1 MRAVAAAAKR
11 GPERICIIGGG
22 LMGANIALVFA
33 ASGHEVTVFEP
44 LPDSRA
50 SLLDRV
56 RESLDLIG
64 GDLGAADRIEA
75 VEDLA
80 LAVRDADYVT
90 EAAPEKLPLK
100 QAIFADLVRLAPRD
114 CILASN
120 TSVIPIGR
128 IAEGLGT
135 RDRVLGTHWWN
146 PAHLIPL
153 VEVVQAS
160 GTSDATVAATMD
172 LLSRVGKA
180 PAHVRKDTPGFVA
193 NRLQH
198 ALWREAI
205 AMVAEGV
212 CDAATLD
219 SCVKNSF
226 GLRLPVLGPL
236 ENADLVGLDL
246 TLDIHEVIIPEL
258 DRHAGPNPYLRRKI
272 EEGHLGFKT
281 GEGFRAWTPDEM
293 ASLRGALVSHL
304 LAAAGSRKPVR

>member
-1 MRAVAAAAKR
+1 MDAAGR
-11 GPERICIIGGG
+11 HGSERICIVGGG
-22 LMGANIALVFA
+22 LMGASIALVFA
-33 ASGHEVTVFEP
+33 AAGHAVAVFEP
-44 LPDSRA
+44 LADSRT
-50 SLLDRV
+50 SLRGRV
-56 RESLDLIG
+56 QDNLQLID
-64 GDLGAADRIEA
+64 GDIGAADRIEA
-75 VEDLA
+75 FGDLA
-80 LAVRDADYVT
+80 QALESADYVT
-90 EAAPEKLPLK
+90 EAAPERLSLK

-128 IAEGLGT
+128 IAEDLET
-135 RDRVLGTHWWN
+135 RDRIVGTHWWN
-146 PAHLIPL
+146 PGHLIPL
-153 VEVVQAS
+153 VEVVQAQ

-172 LLSRVGKA
+172 LLTRVGKA
-180 PAHVRKDTPGFVA
+180 PAHVRRDTPGFVG

-226 GLRLPVLGPL
+226 GMRLAVLGPL

-258 DRHAGPNPYLRRKI
+258 DRHAGPNGYLRGKV

-293 ASLRGALVSHL
+293 ANLRRTLVGHL
-304 LAAAGSRKPVR
+304 LAAAYARKAGR